1 MIRSFSTFHSSTGP
15 EEEEGVEGG
24 VGVAGGEET
33 GVVLEDEG
41 VGGGVVGRGG
51 EIGVGGLEGGG
62 GVAME
67 GGGGGGVVGG
77 GGGGAE
83 EEGGGGGMI
92 IGEFVLIVI
101 GENAPASILS

>member
-15 EEEEGVEGG
+15 EEEGVEGG
-24 VGVAGGEET
+24 VVAGGEET

-62 GVAME
+62 GGVVVE
-67 GGGGGGVVGG
+67 GGGGGVVGG
-77 GGGGAE
+77 GGGVE
-83 EEGGGGGMI
+83 EEEEGGGMI
-92 IGEFVLIVI
+92 IGEFVLII